1 MEGAQ
6 AAGVFWV
13 AHGACFDTFNGIDS
27 MDDVQKSERIGI
39 LCEAKATCDAT
50 LRVDDLGATKA
61 VEDFGQVGRRDAGD
75 SGDLLSGNRAIR
87 RCCQVKN
94 GA

>member
-13 AHGACFDTFNGIDS
+13 AHGACCDAFNGVDGL
-27 MDDVQKSERIGI
+27 DDIEKRERIGV
-39 LCEAKATCDAT
+39 LGEAEAARDAT

-61 VEDFGQVGRRDAGD
+61 VEDLGQVGRRDAGD
-75 SGDLLSGNRAIR
+75 TGDLFGGNRAIR